1 MSSTRIP
8 GRRLEPR
15 KLPKQARSGATVEA
29 ILEAAAQIFERHGY
43 AAGTTNRI
51 AERAGVSIGSLYQYF
66 PNKDAILV
74 ALVHQHLA
82 ESTAALG
89 PHLGRL
95 NRGARFDDILPAIV
109 HAMVAMHALAPGL
122 HRVLFEETQLPPT
135 LRAELD
141 GLEDGLVDLT
151 ADVLATDPHSRPAD
165 PRLSARIVI
174 STIEGLT
181 HRLVLRPPA
190 GVTPAAIAREIT
202 ELVRAYIKTQHT
214 SRPKPLL
221 VEPLPQPPFQHRPR
235 EADVTTEA

>member
-8 GRRLEPR
+8 NRRLEPR

-29 ILEAAAQIFERHGY
+29 ILEAAAQIFERNGY

-66 PNKDAILV
+66 PNKDALLV
-74 ALVHQHLA
+74 ALVYRHLA

-89 PHLGRL
+89 PHLERL
-95 NRGARFDDILPAIV
+95 SRGARFDDVLQDV
-109 HAMVAMHALAPGL
+109 VNAMVALHALAPRL

-141 GLEDGLVDLT
+141 GLEDRLVDLA
-151 ADVLATDPHSRPAD
+151 ADALAADPHSRPTD
-165 PRLSARIVI
+165 PHLSARIVI

-181 HRLVLRPPA
+181 HRLVLRPPP
-190 GVTPAAIAREIT
+190 GVPLEAIASEIT
-202 ELVRAYIKTQHT
+202 EIVRAYIQEAPAAPAPACAPPRS
-214 SRPKPLL
+214 SR
-221 VEPLPQPPFQHRPR
+221 VAAYRPT
-235 EADVTTEA
+235 ADS